1 MARRSTIEKL
11 PEDVRRWLERALTE
25 SGFSGY
31 NELESLLRER
41 GTSSANPLSIA
52 MDRRLS
58 AAMVLSAQQQKRPAC

>member
-58 AAMVLSAQQQKRPAC
+58 AAMVLSVRQQKRPAC

>member
-41 GTSSANPLSIA
+41 GYVISKSAIHRYGQ
-52 MDRRLS
+52 MRVRRL
-58 AAMVLSAQQQKRPAC
+58 

>member
-31 NELESLLRER
+31 NELEVRHQQIRYPSLWTE
-41 GTSSANPLSIA
+41 
-52 MDRRLS
+52 D
-58 AAMVLSAQQQKRPAC
+58 

>member
-31 NELESLLRER
+31 NELESLLREQ
-41 GTSSANPLSIA
+41 GYVISKSAIHRYGQKIE
-52 MDRRLS
+52 RRLWRYPCS
-58 AAMVLSAQQQKRPAC
+58 H